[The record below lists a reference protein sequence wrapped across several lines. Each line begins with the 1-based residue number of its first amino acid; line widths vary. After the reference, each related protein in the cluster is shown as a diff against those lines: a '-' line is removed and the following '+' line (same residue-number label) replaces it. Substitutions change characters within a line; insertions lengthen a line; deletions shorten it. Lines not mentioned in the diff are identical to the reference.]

1 MLHPALQGILDDPAM
16 TVRVP
21 PPPVSTA
28 RVREA
33 ANAAMHR
40 GRRPALA
47 SVTEALVPAAPPM
60 PVRVY
65 RPRAGPNAPAVV
77 LYHGVGFVWSSPD
90 THDGLC
96 RRIAERSGAVV
107 VSVNYRLSSGA
118 PYPAAEDGALAV
130 LGHLWKHAAALGIDR
145 RRIGVCSD
153 GAGAFVAAC
162 AAARFLAAGGS
173 LTATTLIDPAL
184 DPRCVGPQPRGSRR
198 RSRPHDRGDAPV
210 LTRPPPR
217 GRSARGG
224 VGRRAFRGRRR
235 PC

>member
-107 VSVNYRLSSGA
+107 VSVNYRLSPGA
-118 PYPAAEDGALAV
+118 PYPAAEDDASRCSATSG
-130 LGHLWKHAAALGIDR
+130 GTPR
-145 RRIGVCSD
+145 RWASTG
-153 GAGAFVAAC
+153 
-162 AAARFLAAGGS
+162 GGS
-173 LTATTLIDPAL
+173 ASAATARAPSSPPA
-184 DPRCVGPQPRGSRR
+184 PPRGSSPRA
-198 RSRPHDRGDAPV
+198 AP
-210 LTRPPPR
+210 
-217 GRSARGG
+217 
-224 VGRRAFRGRRR
+224 
-235 PC
+235 

>member
-1 MLHPALQGILDDPAM
+1 M
-16 TVRVP
+16 RSCP
-21 PPPVSTA
+21 P
-28 RVREA
+28 
-33 ANAAMHR
+33 
-40 GRRPALA
+40 RRPCA
-47 SVTEALVPAAPPM
+47 
-60 PVRVY
+60 VRIY
-65 RPRAGPNAPAVV
+65 RLRAEPNAPAVV
-77 LYHGVGFVWSSPD
+77 LYHGGGFVWGSLD
-90 THDGLC
+90 ANDGLC

-107 VSVNYRLSSGA
+107 VSVNYRLSPGA
-118 PYPAAEDGALAV
+118 PYPAAEDDALAV
-130 LGHLWKHAAALGIDR
+130 LGHLRRHAAALGIDR
-145 RRIGVCSD
+145 RRIGVCGD

-173 LTATTLIDPAL
+173 LMAMTLIDPAL